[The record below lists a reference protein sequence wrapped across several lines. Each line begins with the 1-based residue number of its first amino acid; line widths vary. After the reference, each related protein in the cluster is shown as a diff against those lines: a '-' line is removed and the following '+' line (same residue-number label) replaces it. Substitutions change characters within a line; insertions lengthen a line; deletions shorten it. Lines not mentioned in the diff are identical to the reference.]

1 MHYLKK
7 LLDSLSQNKKQIEE
21 ISEYVLYKNI
31 NIGERERGSSSSF
44 YGTNR
49 NRNFDVVI
57 KIENKKKSLLCES

>member
-31 NIGERERGSSSSF
+31 NIGEREDHHLLFMGL
-44 YGTNR
+44 
-49 NRNFDVVI
+49 I
-57 KIENKKKSLLCES
+57 KIEILM

>member
-31 NIGERERGSSSSF
+31 NIGERERERIIICF
-44 YGTNR
+44 LW
-49 NRNFDVVI
+49 D
-57 KIENKKKSLLCES
+57 